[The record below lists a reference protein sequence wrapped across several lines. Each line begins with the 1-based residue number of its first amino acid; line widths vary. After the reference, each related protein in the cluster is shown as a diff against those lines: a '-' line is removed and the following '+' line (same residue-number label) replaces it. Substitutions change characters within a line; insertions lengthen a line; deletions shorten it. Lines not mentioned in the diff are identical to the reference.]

1 MKIFVAG
8 ASGVIGRLLLPQLV
22 QAGHDVIGM
31 TRKEEQ
37 RGAIEQTG
45 AKAIVAD
52 VFDREQMVNIL
63 TQVKPDVVIHQLTSL
78 SQGSSA
84 ENARIRIEGT
94 RNLVDAAKQ
103 AKVQKIIAQSISW
116 AYEPGPTPAVEE
128 TALDRFAPMPRNT
141 TINGVVALE
150 EAVKEIPA
158 YVILRY
164 GTLYGPATWY
174 AKNGDTAKKVINQ
187 EMKATDGVSSF
198 VHVEDAANAALLAL
212 DWPTGTYNIVDDE
225 PAKGIEWLP
234 VYAQALDAPAP
245 DIQSGA
251 APWERGASNHKA
263 KNERGWILQ
272 YPTWRTGF
280 SKSVQ

>member
-22 QAGHDVIGM
+22 QAGHEVVGM

-37 RGAIEQTG
+37 KEAIEQTG
-45 AKAIVAD
+45 AKAVLAD
-52 VFDREQMVNIL
+52 VFNREQMVDIL
-63 TQVKPDVVIHQLTSL
+63 MEIKPDVVIHQLTSL

-103 AKVQKIIAQSISW
+103 AKVQKMIAQSISW
-116 AYEPGPTPAVEE
+116 AYEPGTTPATEE
-128 TALDRFAPMPRNT
+128 TALDIYAPMPRNT

-158 YVILRY
+158 QVILRY

-174 AKNGDTAKKVINQ
+174 AKNGDTAQKIMNQ
-187 EMKATDGVSSF
+187 EMNATDGVSSF

-212 DWPTGTYNIVDDE
+212 DWPIGTYNIVDDE
-225 PAKGIEWLP
+225 PAKGVDWLP
-234 VYAQALDAPAP
+234 VYARALGASAP
-245 DIQSGA
+245 DIQSGGS
-251 APWERGASNHKA
+251 PWERGASNDKV
-263 KNERGWILQ
+263 KNECGWVLE

-280 SKSVQ
+280 AKSLR

>member
-22 QAGHDVIGM
+22 QAGHEVIGM

-37 RGAIEQTG
+37 RQAIEKTG
-45 AKAIVAD
+45 AKAILAD
-52 VFDREQMVNIL
+52 VFNREQMVDIL
-63 TQVKPDVVIHQLTSL
+63 TEVKPDVVIHQLTSL

-103 AKVQKIIAQSISW
+103 AGVQKIIAQSISW
-116 AYEPGPTPAVEE
+116 AYEPGSTPATEE
-128 TALDRFAPMPRNT
+128 TPLDIYAPMPRNT

-150 EAVKEIPA
+150 EAVKEIPEH
-158 YVILRY
+158 VILRY

-174 AKNGDTAKKVINQ
+174 AKNGDTAQKIMNH
-187 EMKATDGVSSF
+187 EIKATDGVSSF
-198 VHVEDAANAALLAL
+198 VHVEDAANAALKAL
-212 DWPTGTYNIVDDE
+212 DWPVGTYNIVDNE
-225 PAKGIEWLP
+225 PAKGIDWLP
-234 VYAQALDAPAP
+234 VYAQALVAPSP

-251 APWERGASNHKA
+251 SSWERGASNHKA
-263 KNERGWILQ
+263 KNTCSWIPQ

-280 SKSVQ
+280 AKSLQ